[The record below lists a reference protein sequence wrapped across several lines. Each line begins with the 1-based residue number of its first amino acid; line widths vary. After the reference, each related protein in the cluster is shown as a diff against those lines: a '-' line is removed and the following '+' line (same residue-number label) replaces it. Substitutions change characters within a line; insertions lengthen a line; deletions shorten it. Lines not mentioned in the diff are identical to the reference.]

1 MIKPL
6 IGGMHYQGQNL
17 RMVLPFGHTQFPL
30 HPILPALLAKINLGD
45 SPPPPDDQEGLAL
58 NSGNLLILNSGN
70 GIGLNQDL

>member
-45 SPPPPDDQEGLAL
+45 SPPPADD
-58 NSGNLLILNSGN
+58 NLILNSTDT
-70 GIGLNQDL
+70 IGLNSGDVIGLNS